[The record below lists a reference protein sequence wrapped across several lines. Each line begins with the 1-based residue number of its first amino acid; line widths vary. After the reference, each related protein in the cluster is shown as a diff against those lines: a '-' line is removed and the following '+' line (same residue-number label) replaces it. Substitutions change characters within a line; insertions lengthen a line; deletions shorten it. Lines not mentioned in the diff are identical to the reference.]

1 MNRAV
6 EDVVLAPFGDIV
18 SHGKAAISNA
28 EDIGDEEMSRAAG
41 VLVKEGE
48 RALKRLE
55 PVCRKLYEE
64 YGSNFVDALMDNGIR
79 HQSPFKFHIMLTLAG
94 TISELTEELNDFLYD
109 FEDYVEADKFDTNRY
124 SELYALSRKAAPR
137 ILHIV
142 TRMKLES
149 PQCQDSTTSP
159 ITESVSPFTES
170 PLPYPEGP
178 EADGQ
183 IYDAL
188 RHVAKLDIEP
198 EKTPAEVFK
207 ELVYPE
213 DDGPSSSLVPSPWSY
228 NCHIPKERPDRTAHR
243 RGTTSGPEVH
253 SGHSLYPIPAQI
265 SVSFPPV
272 PPRSPARRSN
282 TYYDNKHLGPE
293 SEFAAASVRYQG
305 NEGILGSSPYLQT
318 RGSIGSST
326 VVSSQISVSD
336 HHRGRDSCVDIVSPV
351 SAADGDSM
359 SSERHVVSL
368 QVPPLFSR
376 SAAESRASSVSGS
389 YGPEKL
395 VQDVPD
401 GLIPV
406 DDETIE
412 PCPPVPSRPPPAIPE
427 DCNIALDS
435 SFYHFKGFCKGSMEI
450 IQGGLGVRR
459 IKKQVSPVLTH
470 DDVQPHAHSSP
481 GSFRRIQGG
490 R

>member
-1 MNRAV
+1 M
-6 EDVVLAPFGDIV
+6 
-18 SHGKAAISNA
+18 
-28 EDIGDEEMSRAAG
+28 
-41 VLVKEGE
+41 
-48 RALKRLE
+48 
-55 PVCRKLYEE
+55 
-64 YGSNFVDALMDNGIR
+64 
-79 HQSPFKFHIMLTLAG
+79 
-94 TISELTEELNDFLYD
+94 
-109 FEDYVEADKFDTNRY
+109 EADRFDTKRY

-137 ILHIV
+137 ILHII

-159 ITESVSPFTES
+159 VTQSVSLFAES

-188 RHVAKLDIEP
+188 RHVAKLDMEP
-198 EKTPAEVFK
+198 EKTPAEIFK

-213 DDGPSSSLVPSPWSY
+213 EDGSSSSLVPSPWS
-228 NCHIPKERPDRTAHR
+228 HDLPMPKERLDGKTQR
-243 RGTTSGPEVH
+243 RGTATGSEVH
-253 SGHSLYPIPAQI
+253 SGHSLYPIPGQI

-282 TYYDNKHLGPE
+282 TYYDYKHLGHE
-293 SEFAAASVRYQG
+293 SESAAASVRYQG
-305 NEGILGSSPYLQT
+305 KEGILGSSPYLHI

-326 VVSSQISVSD
+326 VVSSQVSVSD
-336 HHRGRDSCVDIVSPV
+336 HHRGRDSYVDIVSPI
-351 SAADGDSM
+351 SAADGDSV
-359 SSERHVVSL
+359 SSERHVNSL

-376 SAAESRASSVSGS
+376 SAAESRSLPVGGG
-389 YGPEKL
+389 YVPEKL
-395 VQDVPD
+395 VQAVPD

-406 DDETIE
+406 DDEITE
-412 PCPPVPSRPPPAIPE
+412 PCPPVPNRPPPPIPE

-459 IKKQVSPVLTH
+459 IKKQVSPALAH
-470 DDVQPHAHSSP
+470 GDVRPHAHINL
-481 GSFRRIQGG
+481 GSFRRVQGG